1 MFITCDLYYL
11 KDNYILHFS
20 GNDIT
25 SKFIEDTKN
34 RNITRVA
41 IKNDEISYDC
51 DCFKPIFL
59 TVFMDNKVTI
69 RKDEISYSNDPFK
82 PIYVTIYVNGV
93 LRRNKIVVFD
103 KNNHVEQFKE
113 TYDRLFGKQD
123 NISKDSSNNTNNKV
137 KLWQKVFLKLI
148 KNCMLFMMRLKKQ
161 VEK

>member
-11 KDNYILHFS
+11 KDNYILHFR

-25 SKFIEDTKN
+25 SKFIEGTKN

-41 IKNDEISYDC
+41 IKDNEISYDC

-59 TVFMDNKVTI
+59 TVFIDNKVY
-69 RKDEISYSNDPFK
+69 RD
-82 PIYVTIYVNGV
+82 
-93 LRRNKIVVFD
+93 KIGVFD
-103 KNNHVEQFKE
+103 KHNHVEQFQE
-113 TYDRLFGKQD
+113 AYDRLFGKQN

-148 KNCMLFMMRLKKQ
+148 ENCILFMTRLKKQ

>member
-11 KDNYILHFS
+11 KNNYIIYFR

-25 SKFIEDTKN
+25 SKFIEDAKN

-59 TVFMDNKVTI
+59 TVFIDNKVY
-69 RKDEISYSNDPFK
+69 RD
-82 PIYVTIYVNGV
+82 
-93 LRRNKIVVFD
+93 KIGVFD
-103 KNNHVEQFKE
+103 KHNHVEQFQE

-123 NISKDSSNNTNNKV
+123 NISKDSSNKTNNKV

>member
-11 KDNYILHFS
+11 KDNYILHCR

-25 SKFIEDTKN
+25 SKFIEDAKN

-41 IKNDEISYDC
+41 IKDDEISYDC
-51 DCFKPIFL
+51 DSFKPIFL
-59 TVFMDNKVTI
+59 TVFIDNKVY
-69 RKDEISYSNDPFK
+69 RD
-82 PIYVTIYVNGV
+82 
-93 LRRNKIVVFD
+93 KIAVFD
-103 KNNHVEQFKE
+103 KHNHVEQFQE

-123 NISKDSSNNTNNKV
+123 NISKDSSNKTNNKV
-137 KLWQKVFLKLI
+137 KLWQKVFLILI

>member
-1 MFITCDLYYL
+1 MYL
-11 KDNYILHFS
+11 SSNYILLFN

-25 SKFIEDTKN
+25 SKFIEDAKN

-51 DCFKPIFL
+51 YCFKPIFL
-59 TVFMDNKVTI
+59 TVFMDNKVY
-69 RKDEISYSNDPFK
+69 RD
-82 PIYVTIYVNGV
+82 
-93 LRRNKIVVFD
+93 KIGVFD
-103 KNNHVEQFKE
+103 KHNHVEQFQE

-148 KNCMLFMMRLKKQ
+148 KNCMLFMTKLKKQ

>member
-11 KDNYILHFS
+11 KDNYILHFR

-25 SKFIEDTKN
+25 SKFIEDSKN

-51 DCFKPIFL
+51 DCFKPIFF
-59 TVFMDNKVTI
+59 TVFIDNKVY
-69 RKDEISYSNDPFK
+69 RD
-82 PIYVTIYVNGV
+82 
-93 LRRNKIVVFD
+93 KIGVFD
-103 KNNHVEQFKE
+103 KHNHVEQFQE

-123 NISKDSSNNTNNKV
+123 NISKDSGNNTNNKV

-148 KNCMLFMMRLKKQ
+148 KNCMLFMTKLKNQ

>member
-11 KDNYILHFS
+11 KDNYILHFR

-25 SKFIEDTKN
+25 SKFIEDAKN

-59 TVFMDNKVTI
+59 TVFIDNKVYI
-69 RKDEISYSNDPFK
+69 D
-82 PIYVTIYVNGV
+82 
-93 LRRNKIVVFD
+93 KIGVFD
-103 KNNHVEQFKE
+103 KHNHVEQFQE

-123 NISKDSSNNTNNKV
+123 NISKDSSNKTNNKI

-148 KNCMLFMMRLKKQ
+148 KNCMLFMTRLKKQ

>member
-11 KDNYILHFS
+11 KDNYILHFR
-20 GNDIT
+20 GNNIT
-25 SKFIEDTKN
+25 SKFIEDAKN

-59 TVFMDNKVTI
+59 TVFIDNKVY
-69 RKDEISYSNDPFK
+69 RD
-82 PIYVTIYVNGV
+82 
-93 LRRNKIVVFD
+93 KIGVFD
-103 KNNHVEQFKE
+103 KHNHVEQFQE

-123 NISKDSSNNTNNKV
+123 NISKDSSNNIKNKV

-148 KNCMLFMMRLKKQ
+148 KNCMLFMTKLKKQ

>member
-11 KDNYILHFS
+11 KDNYILHFR

-25 SKFIEDTKN
+25 SKFIEDAKN

-59 TVFMDNKVTI
+59 TVFMNNKVY
-69 RKDEISYSNDPFK
+69 RD
-82 PIYVTIYVNGV
+82 
-93 LRRNKIVVFD
+93 KIGVFD
-103 KNNHVEQFKE
+103 KHNHVEQFQE

-123 NISKDSSNNTNNKV
+123 NISKDSSNKTNNKV
-137 KLWQKVFLKLI
+137 KLWKKVFLKLI
-148 KNCMLFMMRLKKQ
+148 KNCMLFMTKLKNQ

>member
-1 MFITCDLYYL
+1 MFIRCDLYYL
-11 KDNYILHFS
+11 KDNYILHCR

-25 SKFIEDTKN
+25 SKFIEDAKN

-41 IKNDEISYDC
+41 IKDDEISYDC

-59 TVFMDNKVTI
+59 TVFIDNKVY
-69 RKDEISYSNDPFK
+69 RD
-82 PIYVTIYVNGV
+82 
-93 LRRNKIVVFD
+93 KIGVFD
-103 KNNHVEQFKE
+103 KHNHVEQFQE

-123 NISKDSSNNTNNKV
+123 NISKDSSNKTNNKV

-148 KNCMLFMMRLKKQ
+148 KNCILFMTRLKKQ

>member
-11 KDNYILHFS
+11 KDNYILHFR
-20 GNDIT
+20 GNNIT
-25 SKFIEDTKN
+25 SKFIEDAKN

-59 TVFMDNKVTI
+59 TVFIDNKVY
-69 RKDEISYSNDPFK
+69 RD
-82 PIYVTIYVNGV
+82 
-93 LRRNKIVVFD
+93 KIGVFD
-103 KNNHVEQFKE
+103 KHNHVEQFQE
-113 TYDRLFGKQD
+113 AYDRLFGKQD
-123 NISKDSSNNTNNKV
+123 NISKDSSNKTNNKV

-148 KNCMLFMMRLKKQ
+148 KNCILFMTKLKKQ

>member
-1 MFITCDLYYL
+1 MFIRCDLYYL
-11 KDNYILHFS
+11 KDNYILHCR

-25 SKFIEDTKN
+25 SKFIKDTKN

-41 IKNDEISYDC
+41 IKDDEISYDC
-51 DCFKPIFL
+51 DCFKPIFI
-59 TVFMDNKVTI
+59 TVFVDNKVY
-69 RKDEISYSNDPFK
+69 RD
-82 PIYVTIYVNGV
+82 
-93 LRRNKIVVFD
+93 KIAVFD
-103 KNNHVEQFKE
+103 KHNHVEQFQE

-123 NISKDSSNNTNNKV
+123 NISKDSGNNTNNKV